1 MKQQVRNKLHGKA
14 GFTLVE
20 LIVVIAILGI
30 LAGIGTV
37 GYSGYIKKA
46 NQAADETL
54 LGAVNTAFAAA
65 CIEGGNQWPANAEAK
80 LTEGEK
86 KIQFVKSDIDTEGTV
101 FAKYYKG
108 NESSAFKY
116 YTNLAYDRTLGLF
129 KGATVVKSTNDA
141 GEAVYTCTIDGIK
154 YSVTEAQLQAVQNAT
169 YGNMTMNQLA
179 KDVSGMVDAL
189 DSALGSGHTIVD
201 ALTKGGS
208 TLADWGVTAA
218 PGTDEYKTQLS
229 NAAVLYVAKNTT
241 GETANTLK
249 TAAATMNI
257 EGLINFNDKP
267 GTLVNMGGIYG
278 IMTAF
283 AHSNAAET
291 WRTTVGDKTYNATE
305 YYDYVNQQI
314 ANAAA
319 SDKRGEDKMTEILA
333 AIDLLTPLAK
343 DSEGNLTSQ
352 YAAYAN
358 SQLETDVNGYTS
370 AMQAITDNQDAFI
383 AGGALTE
390 GFDSGAIGAALNML
404 FTSSN

>member
-1 MKQQVRNKLHGKA
+1 MKQYLRNKA

-37 GYSGYIKKA
+37 GYSGYVKKA
-46 NQAADETL
+46 HQAADETL
-54 LGAVNTAFAAA
+54 LAAVNRAFAAA

-154 YSVTEAQLQAVQNAT
+154 YSVTEAQLQAVKDAT
-169 YGNMTMNQLA
+169 YGKNMTMNQLA

-189 DSALGSGHTIVD
+189 DSALGSGNTIVA
-201 ALTKGGS
+201 ALRQDGLS
-208 TLADWGVTAA
+208 LADWGVTAA

-257 EGLINFNDKP
+257 EDLINFNDKP

-283 AHSNAAET
+283 AHSEAADT
-291 WRTTVGDKTYNATE
+291 WTTTVVDKTYNATE

-319 SDKRGEDKMTEILA
+319 SDKTGDAKMREILA
-333 AIDLLTPLAK
+333 KIDLLTPLAK